1 MNRALEWMGCVYP
14 ANAGVILLLFKA
26 SVSIN
31 SMIPTFIILMLIGLM
46 FGIFPAK
53 NVANKNLLDVLKQ
66 ENNTMK
72 FLLGM
77 IYLIMIIMGFVFLLL
92 AYDEKN
98 KTIKDLIGY
107 GDYSLLILI
116 LYYVLKI
123 LKIQDSKVAL
133 LISTIISGLIMIIVG
148 GILLTYI
155 IIFNKTFI

>member
-1 MNRALEWMGCVYP
+1 
-14 ANAGVILLLFKA
+14 
-26 SVSIN
+26 
-31 SMIPTFIILMLIGLM
+31 
-46 FGIFPAK
+46 
-53 NVANKNLLDVLKQ
+53 
-66 ENNTMK
+66 MK

-77 IYLIMIIMGFVFLLL
+77 IYLIMIIMGFIFLLL
-92 AYDEKN
+92 AYDKKN

-148 GILLTYI
+148 GILLIYI
-155 IIFNKTFI
+155 IFFNKTFI